1 MLKPSDRSRQ
11 CFLPPIPE
19 LDLAAD
25 WLSLAADA
33 VLEGREE
40 DAKQLIAKA
49 DLPILGEFAQR
60 ITGKVDP
67 AIHWQS
73 RMPTDVLTER
83 IKQRMPSS
91 SVEYGIYQRDGW
103 RCRFC
108 NIKVISPKARK
119 LLVEMF
125 PSVARWGRVNRDK
138 HYALSALTATL
149 DHILPHSRGGTN
161 EEGNLVAACGM
172 CQFGRGHWTLEEV
185 GFTDPR
191 EWQPI
196 VDSWDG
202 LTRLL
207 R

>member
-1 MLKPSDRSRQ
+1 MLPPSHRVRQ

-19 LDLAAD
+19 LALAAD
-25 WLSLAADA
+25 WLSRAVDAAVMGQD
-33 VLEGREE
+33 EE
-40 DAKQLIAKA
+40 AKRWIAKA
-49 DLPILGEFAQR
+49 DMPELGEFAQR

-73 RMPTDVLTER
+73 RMPSEVVADRV
-83 IKQRMPSS
+83 KQRMPPA

-108 NIKVISPKARK
+108 EIRIISPRARK
-119 LLVEMF
+119 RLEALY
-125 PSVARWGRVNRDK
+125 PTVARWGRFDRDK
-138 HYALSALTATL
+138 HYALSALNASL

-161 EEGNLVAACGM
+161 EESNLVAACGM
-172 CQFGRGHWTLEEV
+172 CQFGRGYWTLEEV

-191 EWQPI
+191 DRAPI
-196 VDSWDG
+196 VDAWDG

>member
-1 MLKPSDRSRQ
+1 MLQPSDRSRA

-19 LDLAAD
+19 LALAAD
-25 WLSLAADA
+25 WLSLAVDA
-33 VLEGREE
+33 TLQGREDE
-40 DAKQLIAKA
+40 AKRWIVEA
-49 DLPILGEFAQR
+49 DLPVLGEFAQR

-73 RMPTDVLTER
+73 RMPTTLVADRV
-83 IKQRMPSS
+83 KQRMPSA

-108 NIKVISPKARK
+108 EIRIISPNARK
-119 LLVEMF
+119 RLVAWY
-125 PSVARWGRVNRDK
+125 PTVARWGRANRDK
-138 HYALSALTATL
+138 HHGLSALTATL

-161 EEGNLVAACGM
+161 DETNLVAACGM

-191 EWQPI
+191 DRAPI
-196 VDSWDG
+196 VDAWDG

>member
-1 MLKPSDRSRQ
+1 MIQSSDRSRQ

-19 LDLAAD
+19 LALAAD
-25 WLSLAADA
+25 RLSLAADA
-33 VLEGREE
+33 VLRGQDEE
-40 DAKQLIAKA
+40 AEQWIVQA
-49 DLPILGEFAQR
+49 DLAVLSEFSQR
-60 ITGKVDP
+60 ITGKIDP

-73 RMPTDVLTER
+73 RMPTEVVADRV
-83 IKQRMPSS
+83 KQRMPSA

-108 NIKVISPKARK
+108 EIRIISPLARRR
-119 LLVEMF
+119 LVELY
-125 PSVARWGRVNRDK
+125 PSVARWGRANREK
-138 HYALSALTATL
+138 HHGLSALTATL

-161 EEGNLVAACGM
+161 EESNLVAACGM

-191 EWQPI
+191 DRPPI
-196 VDSWDG
+196 VDAWDG

>member
-1 MLKPSDRSRQ
+1 MLQPSDRSRP

-19 LDLAAD
+19 LALAAD
-25 WLSLAADA
+25 WLSLAVDA
-33 VLEGREE
+33 TLQGREDE
-40 DAKQLIAKA
+40 AKRWIAEA
-49 DLPILGEFAQR
+49 DLPVLGEFAQR

-67 AIHWQS
+67 AIHWQA
-73 RMPTDVLTER
+73 RMPTTVLADR
-83 IKQRMPSS
+83 VKQRMPSA

-108 NIKVISPKARK
+108 EIRIISPNARK
-119 LLVEMF
+119 RLVALY
-125 PSVARWGRVNRDK
+125 PTVARWGRANRDK
-138 HYALSALTATL
+138 HHGLSALTATL

-161 EEGNLVAACGM
+161 DDTNLVAACGM

-191 EWQPI
+191 DRAPI
-196 VDSWDG
+196 VDGWDG